1 MEFEKV
7 KKIIMDELHL
17 SEEEITLD
25 TNLSEDLGVDSLD
38 LYQVILN
45 IQDEFNVEFPDE
57 IFESDSMKTV
67 RDCVEALQTELA
79 KKDKA

>member
-7 KKIIMDELHL
+7 REIIMEELHL
-17 SEEEITLD
+17 KEEDITLD

-45 IQDEFNVEFPDE
+45 IQDEFDVEFPDE

-67 RDCVEALQTELA
+67 RDCVEALKTELA
-79 KKDKA
+79 KKA

>member
-7 KKIIMDELHL
+7 REIIMEELHL
-17 SEEEITLD
+17 KEEDITLD

-45 IQDEFNVEFPDE
+45 IQDQFDVEFPDE
-57 IFESDSMKTV
+57 IFENDSVKTV
-67 RDCVEALQTELA
+67 RDCVEALKTELA
-79 KKDKA
+79 KKA

>member
-7 KKIIMDELHL
+7 RQIIMDELHL
-17 SEEEITLD
+17 KEEEITLE

-45 IQDEFNVEFPDE
+45 IQDEFDVEFPDE
-57 IFESDSMKTV
+57 IFESNSVKTV
-67 RDCVEALQTELA
+67 GDCVEALKTELA
-79 KKDKA
+79 KKA

>member
-7 KKIIMDELHL
+7 RQIIMDELHL
-17 SEEEITLD
+17 KEEEITLD

-45 IQDEFNVEFPDE
+45 IQDAFDVEFPDE
-57 IFESDSMKTV
+57 IFEGDSMKTV
-67 RDCVEALQTELA
+67 RDCVEALKTELA
-79 KKDKA
+79 KKA

>member
-7 KKIIMDELHL
+7 RAIIMEELHL
-17 SEEEITLD
+17 KEEDITLD

-45 IQDEFNVEFPDE
+45 IQDEFDVEFPDE
-57 IFESDSMKTV
+57 IFENDSVKTV
-67 RDCVEALQTELA
+67 RDCVEALKTELA
-79 KKDKA
+79 KKA

>member
-1 MEFEKV
+1 
-7 KKIIMDELHL
+7 MDELHL

-45 IQDEFNVEFPDE
+45 IQDEFDVEFPDE

-67 RDCVEALQTELA
+67 RDCVEALKTELA
-79 KKDKA
+79 KKA